1 MSDVRDSLTAVS
13 QTAVEPWR
21 WALLVVLLIGAYFAV
36 SVFDHDVWSP
46 TEPAVAGVV
55 WEMYRHNQLHDDLA
69 VPRINGLP
77 YLEKPPLYY
86 WAAWACCKAGGRM
99 SAGLLRLPAVTFGIL
114 CLFLAFW
121 AARARYGAAP
131 AWLATILAATTPSFY
146 LLSHRATADMAAAFF
161 SFLCF
166 ALFVSTLSPSEDTP
180 KRHPLD
186 ILFALALAFSF
197 YSKNFYTWL
206 IVLPPVLLFLAY
218 RRLYRRIGVIVGLL
232 AVFFVLVMAPWCL
245 AVFRRGGW
253 EYLRTIFVDNTLGRF
268 FSMAPPW
275 PVAALNDAYRAEKD
289 KSRLIYLAT
298 LFVFSAPWTL
308 AFIASLAAFFRKRG
322 GDFRLFLKIAFVM
335 IPVVL
340 TLSSSRVGEYAMPIY
355 FVTILMTAELMRD
368 LLQETTRPR
377 RDWKGK
383 LVGLNVALVIGVC
396 LAAPVLVSSALR
408 TGAPLLGLI
417 PALAVAGW
425 LAVNR
430 REKWLTFRVLSTA
443 LAVVCGAFILVM
455 DCITPQLDQQK
466 SFAYFFNAIR
476 PAVAQRT
483 LYSAF
488 CDDRRLPLISYYLD
502 RRARIVNDDQDIFK
516 LLRSGQPL
524 GIIIASKFYRTY
536 QGEFARIPHRAITT
550 TGGQNAFTF
559 VAPDDSIAK
568 RPLESPPQRPL
579 PQAASLPGQGSR

>member
-1 MSDVRDSLTAVS
+1 MAPVS
-13 QTAVEPWR
+13 QAAVEPWR
-21 WALLVVLLIGAYFAV
+21 WALPVVLLLGAYFAV
-36 SVFDHDVWSP
+36 GVFDHDIWSP

-55 WEMYRHNQLHDDLA
+55 WEMYAHDDLA

-86 WAAWACCKAGGRM
+86 WAAWACCKAGGRI
-99 SAGLLRLPAVTFGIL
+99 SAGLLRLPAVTFGTL

-121 AARARYGAAP
+121 AARARYGAAA
-131 AWLATILAATTPSFY
+131 AWLATILAATTPSFFV
-146 LLSHRATADMAAAFF
+146 LSHRATTDMAAAFF

-166 ALFVSTLSPSEDTP
+166 ALFASTLSPSEDTP
-180 KRHPLD
+180 KRHSLD
-186 ILFALALAFSF
+186 ILFALALGLSF

-218 RRLYRRIGVIVGLL
+218 KRLYRRIGVIVGLL
-232 AVFFVLVMAPWCL
+232 AVFFVLAVTPWCL

-253 EYLRTIFVDNTLGRF
+253 EYLRIIFVDNTLGRF
-268 FSMAPPW
+268 FSMVPPW
-275 PVAALNDAYRAEKD
+275 PVAAPNDAYRAGKD
-289 KSRLIYLAT
+289 QSRLIYVAT
-298 LFVFSAPWTL
+298 LFVFSAPWAL
-308 AFIASLAAFFRKRG
+308 AFIASLTAFFRKRG
-322 GDFRLFLKIAFVM
+322 GDFRLFLKFAFVA

-340 TLSSSRVGEYAMPIY
+340 TLSSSRAGEYVMPIY

-368 LLQETTRPR
+368 LLQETTRPQ

-396 LAAPVLVSSALR
+396 LAAPVLISLALR

-417 PALAVAGW
+417 PALAAAGW
-425 LAVNR
+425 LAMNR

-443 LAVVCGAFILVM
+443 LAVVCGAYILVM
-455 DCITPQLDQQK
+455 GCITPQLNQHK

-476 PAVAQRT
+476 PAVTQRT
-483 LYSAF
+483 LYSTF

-502 RRARIVNDDQDIFK
+502 RRARIVNHEQDIFK

-524 GIIIASKFYRTY
+524 GIIVSSKYY
-536 QGEFARIPHRAITT
+536 KSHQGEFAGVPHRTITAT
-550 TGGQNAFTF
+550 CGQNAFTF
-559 VAPDDSIAK
+559 VAPDDSIAE
-568 RPLESPPQRPL
+568 RLLESPPKSPL
-579 PQAASLPGQGSR
+579 PHADSLPGQGFR